1 MKPYI
6 ILNGIYVILAFIST
20 IFSLNF
26 FILVHAVIEIYF
38 FVAAY
43 SLYYFFTNETA
54 AQGMQQVI
62 YANPSAHG
70 YSRAY
75 ESEYD
80 DGGEGGSYQ
89 QMDQGSYEMNQPQ
102 QQGYAEDGQQQYYQ
116 SQQ

>member
-6 ILNGIYVILAFIST
+6 ILNGIYVILAIISVL
-20 IFSLNF
+20 ISLNF

-43 SLYYFFTNETA
+43 SLYYFFTTETA
-54 AQGMQQVI
+54 SQGMQQVI

-80 DGGEGGSYQ
+80 DGGEGASYQ
-89 QMDQGSYEMNQPQ
+89 QMDHGSYEMKQQ
-102 QQGYAEDGQQQYYQ
+102 QQGYAENQQQQYYQ
-116 SQQ
+116 NQE